1 MAEEEKKRI
10 LVVDDEISLIEG
22 VRDILELAGYEIL
35 TAHNG
40 KEGLALF
47 QSARPDLVVADIMM
61 PVMDGYEFC
70 AQVRQLPY
78 GVQTPFI
85 FLTAKGEKGDIHRGR
100 MLGAD
105 DYLTKPFEAD
115 DLLVII
121 KSRLNR
127 AAAIEEVTDQEMDRL
142 RNAIVRTLSHEFR
155 TPLTFISGYTE
166 LLSESEGNLNTS
178 ELELLLKGLQEGS
191 RRLQYLVDN
200 FLFLVSL
207 QAGSAAHDLAHSRE
221 AVSLLG
227 VLQTVVTRKSR
238 EAAAKSV
245 EIQMAVPDD
254 LPFVPGNFAMLTS
267 ALERVL
273 DNAIK
278 FSPPGHSPITVSA
291 RSEQDEV
298 VVVIADHGVG
308 IPAEALPDIF
318 RAFEQVNRD
327 RQEQSGAGLGLAIT
341 KAIIELHG
349 GTVSADSQP
358 GKGTTITIA
367 LPAAAPAHDGA

>member
-1 MAEEEKKRI
+1 MTEEVERKRI

-40 KEGLALF
+40 QEGLAVF
-47 QSARPDLVVADIMM
+47 QAERPDLVVADVMM

-85 FLTAKGEKGDIHRGR
+85 FLTAKGEKGDVHRGR

-127 AAAIEEVTDQEMDRL
+127 AAAIEEVADQEMDQL

-166 LLSESEGNLNTS
+166 LLSESEGDLDAG

-207 QAGSAAHDLAHSRE
+207 QAGSAANDLARSRE
-221 AVSLLG
+221 SISILG
-227 VLQTVVTRKSR
+227 VLQTVVTRKSQD
-238 EAAAKSV
+238 AAAKSI
-245 EIQMAVPDD
+245 EIQLDVPED
-254 LPFVPGNFAMLTS
+254 LLSVQGSSAMLTA
-267 ALERVL
+267 ALERVV

-278 FSPPGHSPITVSA
+278 FSPAGHSPITVSA
-291 RSEQDEV
+291 HNQPGEV
-298 VVVIADHGVG
+298 VILIADRGVG
-308 IPAEALPDIF
+308 IPTEALPHIF
-318 RAFEQVNRD
+318 RAFEQVD
-327 RQEQSGAGLGLAIT
+327 RKQQEQGGAGLGLAIT
-341 KAIIELHG
+341 KAIVELHG
-349 GTVSADSQP
+349 GLVRAESQE
-358 GKGTTITIA
+358 GVGTTITVV
-367 LPAAAPAHDGA
+367 LPVSPPQ